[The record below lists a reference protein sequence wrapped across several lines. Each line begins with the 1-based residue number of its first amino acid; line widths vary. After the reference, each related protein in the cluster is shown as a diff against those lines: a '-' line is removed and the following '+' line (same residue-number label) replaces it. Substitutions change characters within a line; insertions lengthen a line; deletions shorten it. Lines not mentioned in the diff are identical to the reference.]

1 MWKTWDF
8 TKNKLCHKYFDNN
21 LKEILQTN
29 IIENVTGQIFFIVA
43 LVVGLLLKLQ
53 MEIVD

>member
-1 MWKTWDF
+1 MRKTWDF

-21 LKEILQTN
+21 LQEILQTN
-29 IIENVTGQIFFIVA
+29 IIENVTGQIFLIVA